1 MGDFLMP
8 EDMIKFNI
16 SKDGLVNGQECWSD
30 DTSTQQQVRTAVHTV
45 LEKLSIKVEEEW
57 EMDDNSIELTVTRGV

>member
-1 MGDFLMP
+1 MP

-30 DTSTQQQVRTAVHTV
+30 DISTQQQVRTAVHTV
-45 LEKLSIKVEEEW
+45 LEKLGIKVEEEW
-57 EMDDNSIELTVTRGV
+57 EMDDNSIELTLIR